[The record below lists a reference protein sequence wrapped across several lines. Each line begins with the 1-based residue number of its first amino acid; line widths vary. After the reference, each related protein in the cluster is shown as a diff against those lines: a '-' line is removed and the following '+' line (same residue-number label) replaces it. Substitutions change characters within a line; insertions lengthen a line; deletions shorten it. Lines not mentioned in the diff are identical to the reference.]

1 MGHLVIKL
9 PDVGEGT
16 AQAELANWLV
26 KVGDVVSEDQNLAE
40 ITTDKAT
47 VEIPSPAAGRVKA
60 LHGAPGDMIAVGAQ
74 LVELETEGASLEAPK
89 ANGHA
94 VEIPQ
99 AEPSKVSAKASPP
112 PRADKVLA
120 SPAVR
125 DRAKDLNISLKD
137 VVGSG
142 AEGRVLHKDL
152 DSYLVYRKREPAA
165 PVAAPRDGVED
176 VKIIGIRR
184 KIAERMQ
191 ESKRH
196 IPHYSYVEE
205 VDVTALE
212 DLRRSLAEERGKKLS
227 ILPFVLH
234 AIVKALPEFPQVN
247 AHYDDEA
254 GTLHQHHAVHA
265 GIATQTD
272 KGLMVP
278 VIFNAE
284 TLDVWALSDEITR
297 VAESARDGSADRKA
311 LMGSTITVTSLGRL
325 GGIVSTPVIN
335 RPEVAIVGVNK
346 IMQRP
351 VVRDGVVAVR
361 SIMNLSSSFD
371 HRIVDGWVAAS
382 FIQRVKSLLEQPA
395 RLFMP

>member
-1 MGHLVIKL
+1 MGHLTIKL

-16 AQAELANWLV
+16 AQAELASWLV

-60 LHGAPGDMIAVGAQ
+60 LHGTPGDMIPVGAQ
-74 LVELETEGASLEAPK
+74 LIELEIEGAVVDAPK
-89 ANGHA
+89 AKGHDQEQPLHVMPEA
-94 VEIPQ
+94 
-99 AEPSKVSAKASPP
+99 AKPA
-112 PRADKVLA
+112 RTAKVLA

-125 DRAKDLNISLKD
+125 ARAKDLGVALAD

-142 AEGRVLHKDL
+142 AAGRVLHKDL
-152 DSYLVYRKREPAA
+152 DSYLAYSKRA
-165 PVAAPRDGVED
+165 PVAPAALREGSED

-212 DLRRSLAEERGKKLS
+212 DLRVNLAEERGAKLS
-227 ILPFVLH
+227 ILPFVLF
-234 AIVKALPEFPQVN
+234 AIVKALPDFPQVN
-247 AHYDDEA
+247 AHYDDET
-254 GTLHQHHAVHA
+254 GTLRQFRPVHA

-284 TLDVWALSDEITR
+284 ALDLWSMSDAIAR
-297 VAESARDGSADRKA
+297 VAEAARSGTADRKT
-311 LMGSTITVTSLGRL
+311 LMGSTITLTSLGRL
-325 GGIVSTPVIN
+325 GGIVTTPVIN
-335 RPEVAIVGVNK
+335 RPEVAIIGINK
-346 IMQRP
+346 VVARP
-351 VVRDGVVAVR
+351 VVRNGAVVVR
-361 SIMNLSSSFD
+361 SMMNLSSSFD

-382 FIQRVKSLLEQPA
+382 FIQRVKTLLEQPA
-395 RLFMP
+395 RLFMPS